1 MLGLLPT
8 SLTIHEKEYEID
20 TDYRNV
26 LTIISAFNDEELK
39 DEEKTFIC
47 MIRLF
52 PDFYSIPKEDLQEA
66 YEAAV
71 NFIECQMKS
80 DRPSPKVIDWD
91 KDEQLMF
98 AAVNKVAGREIRAE
112 SHMHWWT
119 FIGYFQN
126 IDRESL
132 WGYILT
138 IRQKK
143 AKGKKLDKTEN
154 EFYLANKSMI
164 DVGRV
169 TDRKLEAEMYADELY
184 KALLEDQREIEV
196 KEG

>member
-8 SLTIHEKEYEID
+8 SLTIHDKEYEIN
-20 TDYRNV
+20 TDYRNI
-26 LTIISAFNDEELK
+26 LTIISAFNDEELR
-39 DEEKTFIC
+39 DEEKMFIC
-47 MIRLF
+47 MARLF
-52 PDFYSIPKEDLQEA
+52 ADFYSIPKADYQEA
-66 YEAAV
+66 YEKAV
-71 NFIECQMKS
+71 EFVECQMKS
-80 DRPSPKVIDWD
+80 DRPSPKIVDWD

-98 AAVNKVAGREIRAE
+98 AAVNKVAGMEIRAE
-112 SHMHWWT
+112 SYMHWWT

-126 IDRESL
+126 IDRDSL

-143 AKGKKLDKTEN
+143 AKGKKLDKAEN

-169 TDRKLEAEMYADELY
+169 TDRKLDAEMYADELF
-184 KALLEDQREIEV
+184 KALLEEQREIEV

>member
-8 SLTIHEKEYEID
+8 SLTIHEKDYEIRS
-20 TDYRNV
+20 DYRNI
-26 LTIISAFNDEELK
+26 LTIISAFNDDELK
-39 DEEKTFIC
+39 DTEKTLIC
-47 MIRLF
+47 LVRLYV
-52 PDFYSIPKEDLQEA
+52 DFQSIPDNDYQEA

-80 DRPSPKVIDWD
+80 DKPSPKVIDWD

-98 AAVNKVAGREIRAE
+98 AAVNKVAGKEIRAE
-112 SHMHWWT
+112 TYMHWWT

-126 IDRESL
+126 VDRDSL
-132 WGYILT
+132 WGFILT

-143 AKGKKLDKTEN
+143 AKGKKLDKAEN
-154 EFYLANKSMI
+154 DFYKANQSMI
-164 DVGRV
+164 DIGRV
-169 TDRKLEAEMYADELY
+169 TDRKLDAEMYAEELY
-184 KALLEDQREIEV
+184 KALLEEQREITE